1 MASVCLLLEESC
13 SLVISPHLYRAWYC
27 PKERK
32 NHGKVHIFLWNM
44 SILIFRPCKKVHFVC
59 MGLRFQIRL
68 QQEGQASRERLTR
81 KWRMLSYPLS
91 HASRARV
98 YPSDYVFFAVTSVT
112 RGEERDGKR
121 QKVGSGRQW
130 KTCILGTHNEQNK
143 DCDRDCLS
151 KSTKHQMQQNEL
163 QLITSNCDRC
173 DSKKHK
179 TLVYTRMRAHVRDI
193 IIVNFIYTISLFVVT
208 LFLTIC

>member
-1 MASVCLLLEESC
+1 
-13 SLVISPHLYRAWYC
+13 
-27 PKERK
+27 
-32 NHGKVHIFLWNM
+32 
-44 SILIFRPCKKVHFVC
+44 
-59 MGLRFQIRL
+59 MGLYVQIRL

-91 HASRARV
+91 YASRARV

-151 KSTKHQMQQNEL
+151 KSTKHQMQQSEL

-179 TLVYTRMRAHVRDI
+179 TPGIYARTRACVWVEWMMSFTFSNSVIASSRARAYLHHLFFERCC
-193 IIVNFIYTISLFVVT
+193 FIWKKHGTFSRKRGTFSRKRGTFSKKQGTYLRKQGTFFWKT
-208 LFLTIC
+208 M

>member
-1 MASVCLLLEESC
+1 
-13 SLVISPHLYRAWYC
+13 
-27 PKERK
+27 
-32 NHGKVHIFLWNM
+32 
-44 SILIFRPCKKVHFVC
+44 
-59 MGLRFQIRL
+59 
-68 QQEGQASRERLTR
+68 
-81 KWRMLSYPLS
+81 MLSYPLS
-91 HASRARV
+91 HASRARI

-151 KSTKHQMQQNEL
+151 NSTKHQMQQNEL

-179 TLVYTRMRAHVRDI
+179 TLVYTRMRAREGDNYSKFHIYNFSLCGDIVFDHLLVIVPALFCLLHHHTLSLASLISSLLHPCNPCCTVSFTEFEWLISRTQSCFLENVRQ
-193 IIVNFIYTISLFVVT
+193 
-208 LFLTIC
+208 FLENVGCVL